1 MKAVPLIGIARHRLT
16 IDGEGVTTL
25 VAFHGCPLRCKYCLN
40 PTSLQ
45 PNGVWESY
53 NCNQLYEEVRKDELY
68 FLASCGGVT
77 FGGGEPLLQA
87 GIVDFLRVIKDM
99 GYSIKLDT
107 NGSFPNKLKELVE
120 EGLVDYVAVDI
131 KNAPKKYNKT
141 IGLEGYRLDSIKTT
155 VQYLLENHVD
165 YEFRTTIIKEFHIEN
180 DMRLVGEWIKGAKR
194 YYLQN
199 FEDNEN
205 VIQKGL
211 HACSLETLQSY
222 KKILEEYVDECE
234 IRGIEERI

>member
-141 IGLEGYRLDSIKTT
+141 IGLEGYRLDSIKTIT
-155 VQYLLENHVD
+155 
-165 YEFRTTIIKEFHIEN
+165 F
-180 DMRLVGEWIKGAKR
+180 
-194 YYLQN
+194 
-199 FEDNEN
+199 
-205 VIQKGL
+205 
-211 HACSLETLQSY
+211 
-222 KKILEEYVDECE
+222 
-234 IRGIEERI
+234 